1 MCAATANSE
10 GMMQRTTGTRA
21 AISAAYSEVPL
32 KKSVVAPG
40 LALLAT
46 AVFLACSGS
55 ESASP
60 TTDPTAEGGTIT
72 PGAGVGNLPC
82 DVDAVLARN
91 CRKCHSAPP
100 LFGAPMPL
108 NNLADLRADA
118 KQTAGK
124 KVYEQVGVRIHDEAS
139 PMPQAPNPRLSPADT
154 ATLDSWIAAGAP
166 AGTAACTGAAPDAGS
181 GGPAPLSCTPDQ
193 KIRPASKF
201 VVTSAPDNYVCY
213 GFDTTS
219 AVRRHVIAGAA
230 RIDNTSV
237 VHHVLLY
244 QSDTAVSSTP
254 TSCGAGGGKGWR
266 LVTGWAP
273 GGKNFE
279 LPPEAGFAE
288 ETGTTHWALQIHYNN
303 AGGLQNQ
310 VDESGYDLCTTET
323 LRPNDA
329 DIMATGTFDIT
340 IPPRSVTE
348 TTCELAVPADFGK
361 INVISSWAHM
371 HKLGRAEYAKRI
383 RGGQETTILD
393 APKYDFST
401 GAGANAVSVDLAP
414 GDKIRTMCRWQ
425 NGTDS
430 TVKFGEGTADE
441 MCFAFLTYYPKI
453 TKTGFTWQLPSAP
466 GVSKCTSKQL

>member
-1 MCAATANSE
+1 
-10 GMMQRTTGTRA
+10 
-21 AISAAYSEVPL
+21 L
-32 KKSVVAPG
+32 KKSIA
-40 LALLAT
+40 ALGFVLGA
-46 AVFLACSGS
+46 AALVLACSGS

-60 TTDPTAEGGTIT
+60 SSDAGTEGSTIG
-72 PGAGVGNLPC
+72 PSPGVGDLPC
-82 DVDAVLARN
+82 DVDSVLARN

-100 LFGAPMPL
+100 LYGAPMPL

-124 KVYEQVGVRIHDEAS
+124 KVFEQVGLRIHDEAS
-139 PMPQAPNPRLSPADT
+139 PMPQAPNPRLSAADS

-181 GGPAPLSCTPDQ
+181 GGPQPLSCTPDQ
-193 KIRPASKF
+193 KIRPATKF
-201 VVTSAPDNYVCY
+201 AVTGAADNYVCY

-219 AVRRHVIAGAA
+219 AMKRHVIAGAA

-244 QSDTAVSSTP
+244 QADKAVSGTP
-254 TSCGAGGGKGWR
+254 TPCGAGGGQGWR

-279 LPPEAGFAE
+279 LPQEAGFAE
-288 ETGTTHWALQIHYNN
+288 EAGTTHWALQIHYNN

-310 VDESGYDLCTTET
+310 FDESGYDLCTTDK

-348 TTCELAVPADFGK
+348 TTCEVAFPDTYGK

-371 HKLGRAEYAKRI
+371 HKLGRAQYAKRI
-383 RGGQETTILD
+383 RSGQETILLD

-401 GAGANAVSVDLAP
+401 GAGANAVSVDLVG

-425 NGTDS
+425 NGSDS

-453 TKTGFTWQLPSAP
+453 TRTGFTWQAP
-466 GVSKCTSKQL
+466 AAPIVSKCTSKQL